1 LTWTTNLVNTIIVAM
16 RRSGRAP
23 FADVTKGLNMPVS
36 ARKPA
41 RLAAPARPAPSR
53 KAAQRRK
60 SAERPIDLGA
70 LNRHLGYFIRRAQ
83 VWVFQD
89 FIRSLKSLHI
99 SPAQYSV
106 LLVID
111 ANPGLSQAELART
124 LGIQRA
130 RMVRVL
136 HRLDKRGLTRRLQS
150 SDDGRTH
157 ALRLTPK
164 GQETLRRAQLS
175 AEQHEARLIERLGAE
190 PYKTMRNI
198 LHAFQSMQ

>member
-1 LTWTTNLVNTIIVAM
+1 M
-16 RRSGRAP
+16 S
-23 FADVTKGLNMPVS
+23 
-36 ARKPA
+36 
-41 RLAAPARPAPSR
+41 
-53 KAAQRRK
+53 QRR
-60 SAERPIDLGA
+60 ERVERSIDLGG

-89 FIRSLKSLHI
+89 FIRTLKGLDI

-106 LLVID
+106 LLVIA

-130 RMVRVL
+130 RLVRVL
-136 HRLDKRGLTRRLQS
+136 HGLDKRGLTRRLQS

-164 GQETLRRAQLS
+164 GQDILRRAEAL
-175 AEQHEARLIERLGAE
+175 ARQHEARLIDKIGAE
-190 PYKTMRNI
+190 PYETMKNI
-198 LHAFQSMQ
+198 LRDF

>member
-1 LTWTTNLVNTIIVAM
+1 M
-16 RRSGRAP
+16 MPAP
-23 FADVTKGLNMPVS
+23 

-41 RLAAPARPAPSR
+41 RFAAPARPAPSR
-53 KAAQRRK
+53 KPAPQRK
-60 SAERPIDLGA
+60 NPERSIDLGP

-89 FIRSLKSLHI
+89 IIRSLKSLDI

-111 ANPGLSQAELART
+111 TNPGLSQAELSRT

-136 HRLDKRGLTRRLQS
+136 NRLDNRGLTRRMQS
-150 SDDGRTH
+150 SKDGRRH

-164 GQETLRRAQLS
+164 GQEVLRRAQIS

-190 PYKTMRNI
+190 PYKSMRNI
-198 LHAFQSMQ
+198 LQAFQSTQ